1 MTGHLCCFAP
11 SSRWL
16 ILFSCGYI
24 KLWHSQAQLWC
35 IRWEVRSKW
44 KRQRSHGGRTLPGQW
59 RKLSSTLLLSHAC
72 LWQCHKKSR
81 GRIACFWSSCNF
93 TAQGCK
99 VHKVQVSKEM
109 QIRYIE
115 KFQSYSWHRFK
126 KKIKI
131 SSFSLLFWKAVTL
144 EWRGPCPQILSFHFM
159 GIPILMCCFSSQIG
173 RKQHDNF
180 SLTSIQKPAHYLNI
194 SVISK
199 KAHETHT
206 LCFSLIFSFTLVYW
220 AGYSM
225 HNLPSQS

>member
-126 KKIKI
+126 KNKNII
-131 SSFSLLFWKAVTL
+131 FFPALLKSCDIRVERPLPPNFK
-144 EWRGPCPQILSFHFM
+144 LSFHGNSNTHVLLFFTDWKKTAWQLFTNKHSKASTLPQYQCD
-159 GIPILMCCFSSQIG
+159 IKKSSWNSHPMFQP
-173 RKQHDNF
+173 HF
-180 SLTSIQKPAHYLNI
+180 
-194 SVISK
+194 
-199 KAHETHT
+199 
-206 LCFSLIFSFTLVYW
+206 LIYPCLLSRL
-220 AGYSM
+220 
-225 HNLPSQS
+225 